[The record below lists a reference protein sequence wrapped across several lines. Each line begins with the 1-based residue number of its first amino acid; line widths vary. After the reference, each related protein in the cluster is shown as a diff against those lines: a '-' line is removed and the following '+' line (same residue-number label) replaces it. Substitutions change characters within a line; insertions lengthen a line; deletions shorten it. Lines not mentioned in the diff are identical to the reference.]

1 MNDSLENALEQRLL
15 ARSQVSSRDVEA
27 LRLFARTL
35 PARRRF
41 WRGSAIQGAL
51 SAAAVVIAAAIV
63 LPMLFRVPGVGTET
77 PAPATA
83 SPVPTLPVETP
94 VPTPVPTTA
103 PPSAT
108 PRPTIPPL
116 EVEGGGLDGLVIDNS
131 DGLISGAGAGR
142 GGFMSMRWLESTVEQ
157 VSPTRIRVT
166 WAAYP
171 DESIVDVKVAQTPS
185 GGVAI
190 TVYERLPLPATD
202 AEGEDRILLLEF
214 DRPVDANDVEVSIES
229 PRPPAN

>member
-41 WRGSAIQGAL
+41 WRGPAIQWSL

-63 LPMLFRVPGVGTET
+63 LPVLFRVPGVGTES
-77 PAPATA
+77 PAPPTA
-83 SPVPTLPVETP
+83 SPVPTQPAE
-94 VPTPVPTTA
+94 TPVPTTA

-131 DGLISGAGAGR
+131 DGLITGAGAGR

-166 WAAYP
+166 WAAYA
-171 DESIVDVKVAQTPS
+171 DESIVDVKVAQTSS

-190 TVYERLPLPATD
+190 TVYQRLPLPATD

-214 DRPVDANDVEVSIES
+214 DRPIDANDVEVSIES